1 MAAATIWRFGA
12 ALVFSAA
19 TASATTA
26 AAPTAPVGWKVVST
40 VSGDLTGDGKPDLVQ
55 VIQRADLK
63 LVIRNEGLGS
73 DVVDTNPRRLLI
85 LARAGA
91 GYQRLAAVNG
101 FIPPAGD
108 AETPCLADP
117 LEEGGIAIARGV
129 LSIDLRYW
137 LSCGSY
143 GVTGTTF
150 KFRHEAGRFRL
161 IGFDRMEFMR
171 SSGQGEKVSVN
182 FLTSRKAV
190 TPFAIDDSIPER
202 LKWTRIA
209 PQKHYLDR
217 LNLSACL
224 PIDAVTTLC

>member
-1 MAAATIWRFGA
+1 MAASTVWRCGA

-19 TASATTA
+19 TASGATT
-26 AAPTAPVGWKVVST
+26 AAPTAPAGWKLVST

-55 VIQRADLK
+55 VIQRTDPK
-63 LVIRNEGLGS
+63 LVIGNGGLGS
-73 DVVDTNPRRLLI
+73 DKLDTNPRRLLI

-91 GYQRLAAVNG
+91 TYRQLAAIDG
-101 FIPPAGD
+101 FIPPAAD

-117 LEEGGIAIARGV
+117 LDEGGIAIARGV
-129 LSIDLRYW
+129 LTVDLRYW

-150 KFRHEAGRFRL
+150 KFRHDAGRFRL
-161 IGFDRMEFMR
+161 IGFDRMEFSR
-171 SSGQGEKVSVN
+171 SSGEGEKVSVN

-190 TPFAIDDSIPER
+190 TAFAIDDSIPER
-202 LKWTRIA
+202 LKWTRIK
-209 PQKHYLDR
+209 PQRHFLDT
-217 LNLSACL
+217 LNLSACA

>member
-1 MAAATIWRFGA
+1 MPVSTVWRCGA

-19 TASATTA
+19 IASGATA
-26 AAPTAPVGWKVVST
+26 AAPTAPAGWKHVST

-55 VIQRADLK
+55 VIQRTDPK
-63 LVIRNEGLGS
+63 LVIGNGGLGS
-73 DVVDTNPRRLLI
+73 DKLDTNPRRLLI

-91 GYQRLAAVNG
+91 TYRQLAAIDG
-101 FIPPAGD
+101 FIPPAAD

-117 LEEGGIAIARGV
+117 LDEGGITIVRGV
-129 LSIDLRYW
+129 LTVDLRHW

-143 GVTGTTF
+143 EVTSTTF
-150 KFRHEAGRFRL
+150 KFRYDAGRFQL
-161 IGFDRMEFMR
+161 IGFDRMEFSR
-171 SSGQGEKVSVN
+171 SSGEGEKVSVN
-182 FLTSRKAV
+182 FLTSRKSM

-209 PQKHYLDR
+209 PQNYYLNT
-217 LNLSACL
+217 LSLSACV

>member
-1 MAAATIWRFGA
+1 MAASTVWRLGA
-12 ALVFSAA
+12 ALIISATTASAA
-19 TASATTA
+19 TA
-26 AAPTAPVGWKVVST
+26 APPQAPAGWKVVAT
-40 VSGDLTGDGKPDLVQ
+40 TSGDLTGDGKPDLVQ
-55 VIQRADLK
+55 VIQRTDPK

-73 DVVDTNPRRLLI
+73 DKLDTNPRRLLI

-91 GYQRLAAVNG
+91 TYRQLAAIDG
-101 FIPPAGD
+101 FIPPAAD

-117 LEEGGIAIARGV
+117 LDEGGIAIARGV
-129 LSIDLRYW
+129 LTVDLRYW

-161 IGFDRMEFMR
+161 IGFDRMEFSR
-171 SSGQGEKVSVN
+171 SSGEGEKVSVN
-182 FLTSRKAV
+182 FLTSRKSM

-202 LKWTRIA
+202 LKWTRIK
-209 PQKHYLDR
+209 PQKYYLNT
-217 LNLSACL
+217 LSLSACV